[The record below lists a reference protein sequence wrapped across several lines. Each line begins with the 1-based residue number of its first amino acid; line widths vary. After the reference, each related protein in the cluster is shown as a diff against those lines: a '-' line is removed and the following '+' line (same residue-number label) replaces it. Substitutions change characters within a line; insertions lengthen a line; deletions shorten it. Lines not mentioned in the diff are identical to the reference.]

1 MAARE
6 GREWRE
12 RKMEEDAV
20 REMMTGLKKEGRD
33 FRVRV
38 LGVGDWWE
46 DWIRVRVLGME
57 GFRVLEKGRD
67 SMCVG
72 R

>member
-12 RKMEEDAV
+12 RKMEEDMV
-20 REMMTGLKKEGRD
+20 REMMAGFRKEGRD
-33 FRVRV
+33 FRVRVRV

-46 DWIRVRVLGME
+46 DWIRVRVWGKE
-57 GFRVLEKGRD
+57 GFRG
-67 SMCVG
+67 
-72 R
+72 